1 VALIPQVNLPD
12 EDKLETLR
20 ELDQFRHWRSLDDQR
35 YCLVCGRLITGRQI
49 KVVGEPAG
57 SGRFRLSCPTER
69 CNSIPMDWMLPTD
82 EVLASAKA
90 QTVVTEQTSIA
101 ISGAA
106 DRATRERLASHL
118 RKFAFHFKRAS

>member
-1 VALIPQVNLPD
+1 MSLIPQVNLPD

-49 KVVGEPAG
+49 KVIGESDG
-57 SGRFRLSCPTER
+57 SGRLRLSCPTEG

-82 EVLASAKA
+82 EVLASAKE
-90 QTVVTEQTSIA
+90 QTVPIEEPNIA
-101 ISGAA
+101 VSDSA
-106 DRATRERLASHL
+106 DQATRERLASHL